1 LLKPATTPD
10 TVPVTALAASL
21 AAFIPLLIALV
32 TTFVALEAGGRG
44 GISGIVV
51 GTDAPLYV
59 VIPTEVNMNAART
72 NIIT

>member
-10 TVPVTALAASL
+10 TLPVTALAASL

-32 TTFVALEAGGRG
+32 TTFVALEAEGRG
-44 GISGIVV
+44 GISGMVV
-51 GTDAPLYV
+51 GTVAPLYV
-59 VIPTEVNMNAART
+59 VIPTEVNMKTART